1 MGGNMTCINLCNAK
15 DKSARDG
22 VMDILHDRVDD
33 VKGKV
38 IEKRNEA
45 IKKGLNW
52 LFDKIEGKK

>member
-1 MGGNMTCINLCNAK
+1 MTCINLCNAK